1 MSGSVWEEVYRQPFD
16 IMERYRLDD
25 GYLYRNRMVTGSAAQ
40 NMGDYVWSVATTY
53 VADAAAPLARR
64 RNESNA

>member
-25 GYLYRNRMVTGSAAQ
+25 GYLYRNRLVTGSAAQ
-40 NMGDYVWSVATTY
+40 IQSDYVWGVAITY
-53 VADAAAPLARR
+53 VADAAVAPLARR
-64 RNESNA
+64 RDE